1 MNMAKQL
8 IVSFL
13 TALLALGA
21 LCAAPLVNTP
31 VQVTQPDGSELLI
44 LASGDEWHNWLHDA
58 DNYTIVQNDA
68 GYYVYARQDGE
79 KVAPT
84 DWIVGR
90 DSPRHRALQPG
101 VNLSRR
107 LIEEKYSRYT
117 NMRDYSDAKSP
128 HTGDFNN
135 IVVFIKFADDPDFNT
150 PLGVYEE
157 IFNNPAGNSMKR
169 YFWEASY
176 NQLNVNS
183 TFYPIPNGTTIL
195 CYTDTYPR
203 AYFKIHS
210 PSNPKGY
217 SGDNERTQREHQLLL
232 RAVNAI
238 ASQVPTDLVIDGDND
253 GYVDNTCFII
263 KGSPEGWAEL
273 LWPHR
278 WVLYTVNA
286 MIHGKRVW
294 DFNFQIESSTMGSG
308 AGVLS
313 HEMFH
318 SLGAPDLYRY
328 NDTTIDPIGSWD
340 IMCADQNP
348 PQHMSVWM
356 KHKYGQ
362 WVSTIPEITASG
374 TYTLSPVATSATNNI
389 WRVPSW
395 RSGEYYLLEYR
406 RPSENYDHNV
416 PGTGLLVYRL
426 DSSESGNASGP
437 PDELYI
443 YRPNANN
450 TTTNGTLNNAEF
462 SLQVGRT
469 EMNEATV
476 PSGFMSNNSPGGLNL
491 YDVGEAGETISF
503 KIKISD
509 VQLTFPRG
517 GETWFSGSN
526 KVLTWKAKSMT
537 GTVTVDYSTDGG
549 VNWTVL
555 NADAPN
561 NGSYAWNNI
570 PVLNSNQVFVRITQN
585 SNGQADS
592 NIHPFAIASEMAT
605 PQGTWPPDGA
615 TEIPTNPLLAWTATP
630 GVTGYQLQ
638 VSTDPN
644 FNSYLVNAIDHPD
657 NHYQLQGLTPF
668 QTYYWRVCGL
678 ADIGPGPFCLDLSFT
693 TGDITELPD
702 PPVLTYP
709 VHQAEDLPLEL
720 DFSWTPM
727 PLADSYSLQ
736 ISQSFWFVDPEI
748 DLPNLTTTS
757 QHVSGLQ
764 PGRTYF
770 WRVSAGN
777 VAGNSNFSHIN
788 QFTTLQST
796 PVEDDTAPV
805 VINEL
810 KQNYP
815 NPFNPTTTISLS
827 LKDASLPA
835 SLQIFDLR
843 GRLVRTLFQGIPF
856 GQRMELVWDG
866 KDSQGRA
873 CGSGIYHYRL
883 RSGDFVQTRKMILM
897 K

>member
-1 MNMAKQL
+1 MANKL
-8 IVSFL
+8 ILTLL
-13 TALLALGA
+13 TALLALGT

-31 VQVTQPDGSELLI
+31 VRVAQPDGSELEI

-79 KVAPT
+79 QVAPT

-90 DSPRHRALQPG
+90 GSPQHKALQPG

-107 LIEEKYSRYT
+107 LIEAKYERYPG
-117 NMRDYSDAKSP
+117 MRDYSDAKSP

-135 IVVFIKFADDPDFNT
+135 LVVFIKFADDPDFAT
-150 PLGVYEE
+150 PIGVYDE
-157 IFNNPAGNSMKR
+157 IFNDPAGNSMKR

-183 TFYPIPNGTTIL
+183 TFYPAPNGSTIL

-203 AYFKIHS
+203 AYFKAHS
-210 PSNPKGY
+210 AANPQGY
-217 SGDNERTQREHQLLL
+217 NGDNERTQREHQLLL

-238 ASQVPTDLVIDGDND
+238 APQVPTDLVIDGDND

-286 MIHGKRVW
+286 MIHGKQVW
-294 DFNFQIESSTMGSG
+294 DFNFQIETSTLGSG

-328 NDTTIDPIGSWD
+328 NDTSIDPIGAWD
-340 IMCADQNP
+340 IMCSNQNP
-348 PQHMSVWM
+348 PQHMSAWM

-362 WVSTIPEITASG
+362 WISTVPDISASG
-374 TYTLSPVATSATNNI
+374 TYSLSPVASSATNNI

-395 RSGEYYLLEYR
+395 KSGEYYLLEYR
-406 RPSENYDHNV
+406 RPSANYDHNI

-426 DSSESGNASGP
+426 DVSESGNADGP

-443 YRPNANN
+443 YRPHANN
-450 TTTNGTLNNAEF
+450 TTSNGAISMAEF
-462 SLQVGRT
+462 SQQEGRV

-476 PSGFMSNNSPGGLNL
+476 PSGFMSNNAPGGLNL
-491 YDVGEAGETISF
+491 YEVGEAGQTITF

-509 VQLTFPRG
+509 VQLTYPRG

-526 KVLTWKAKSMT
+526 KILTWKAKTLS
-537 GTVTVDYSTDGG
+537 GTVTLDYSTDGG
-549 VNWTVL
+549 GSWNTLSV
-555 NADAPN
+555 AAPN
-561 NGSYAWNNI
+561 TGSYVWNNI
-570 PVLNSNQVFVRITQN
+570 PVLNSSQVFLRVTQN
-585 SNGQADS
+585 SNGQTDS
-592 NIHPFAIASEMAT
+592 NTHPFAIASEMAV
-605 PQGTWPPDGA
+605 PQGTWPPNGA
-615 TEIPTNPLLAWTATP
+615 TDIPTNPLLAWTATP

-638 VSTDPN
+638 VSADPN
-644 FNSYLVNAIDHPD
+644 FSSFLVNVIDHPD

-668 QTYYWRVCGL
+668 QTYHWRVCGL
-678 ADIGPGPFCLDLSFT
+678 ADIGAGPFCLNLSFT
-693 TGDITELPD
+693 TGNITELPA
-702 PPVLTYP
+702 PPVLTFP
-709 VHQAEDLPLEL
+709 EHLAVEQAWNL
-720 DFSWTPM
+720 DFAWTAM
-727 PLADSYSLQ
+727 PLADNYTLQ
-736 ISQSFWFVDPEI
+736 ISQSVWFVDPEF
-748 DLPNLTTTS
+748 DLPNLTATS
-757 QHVSGLQ
+757 HHVSGLQ
-764 PGRTYF
+764 PGRTYY

-777 VAGNSNFSHIN
+777 VAGNSNFSQIS
-788 QFTTLQST
+788 QFSTRQST
-796 PVEDDTAPV
+796 AADDNTVPVRVNA
-805 VINEL
+805 L
-810 KQNYP
+810 QQNYP
-815 NPFNPTTTISLS
+815 NPFNPVTTISFS
-827 LKDASLPA
+827 LKDPALPA
-835 SLQIFDLR
+835 SLQIFDIR
-843 GRLVRTLFQGIPF
+843 GRLVRTLFAGMPA
-856 GQRMELVWDG
+856 GQQLDLVWDG
-866 KDSQGRA
+866 KDNQGQS

-883 RSGDFVQTRKMILM
+883 CSGDFVQTRKMILL